1 MNVSEFGLV
10 SRWLC
15 LAQSISI
22 KTPPLV
28 WSYRPSFPHTCN
40 HDLNVSGSGLEVYLT
55 MNEYKSLPLGSLQ
68 SGVSYSLV
76 LWLPGKAGD
85 STFPLDVKWSHWGRI
100 SRVQNVSPSWLL
112 P

>member
-1 MNVSEFGLV
+1 MVVFSSAIG
-10 SRWLC
+10 
-15 LAQSISI
+15 I

-28 WSYRPSFPHTCN
+28 CSYRPSFPHTCN
-40 HDLNVSGSGLEVYLT
+40 QDLNVSGSVLEVYLT

-85 STFPLDVKWSHWGRI
+85 STFPLDVNGVTGAESAE
-100 SRVQNVSPSWLL
+100 SPECNPSWLL